1 MKKILLSTVFVIAG
15 ATAHAATVNFTA
27 GTLVSVGTNP
37 DVIDETAGAS
47 GPLPLTGNESR
58 SFVAQDTDEF
68 GPGQGRATSSFS
80 INQATGAIKFGS
92 SATVTAPSSPVASRA
107 NGFVQLNIS
116 EVFNIVGT
124 GDITFRLAIE
134 GLLSS
139 TSLAGGTGSAYNAR
153 MRLVDQTG
161 AFGFEVIGSDRTF
174 ANPPRGTTQIIDDV
188 LEFTTTITSSQD
200 YLFLLNLDASAATEA
215 RGFGNSGTSQADFLN
230 TAFLSFEADDTLTVT
245 ASDALFLSGA
255 TGPVAPVPLPAS
267 AFLFASAFG
276 LLRLTQRRSA

>member
-1 MKKILLSTVFVIAG
+1 MKKFLLSTVFVIAG
-15 ATAHAATVNFTA
+15 ATAQAATVNFSA
-27 GTLVSVGTNP
+27 GALVSVGTNP
-37 DVIDETAGAS
+37 DVIDETPGAS
-47 GPLPLTGNESR
+47 GILPLTGNESR
-58 SFVAQDTDEF
+58 SFVAEDMDEF

-92 SATVTAPSSPVASRA
+92 SASVTAPLSLVSSRA
-107 NGFVQLNIS
+107 SAGVELNIS

-139 TSLAGGTGSAYNAR
+139 TSLAGGTGSRYGAT

-161 AFGFEVIGSDRTF
+161 AFGFDVIGRDRTF
-174 ANPPRGTTQIIDDV
+174 ANPPRGTTQIVNDV

-200 YLFLLNLDASAATEA
+200 YLFLLNLDATAATEA
-215 RGFGNSGTSQADFLN
+215 RGFGNSGSSQADFLN

-245 ASDALFLSGA
+245 ASDPLFLSGV

-267 AFLFASAFG
+267 AVLFASAFG
-276 LLRLTQRRSA
+276 LLRLTRRRSA